1 MKSFFLWMQKEEGWK
16 TILATV
22 YAVICLFDFVVA
34 PAYFAHT
41 RTRVLNDFENMQ
53 LERLS
58 PAIQD
63 QVAKT
68 ISLRH
73 SPFTLEGGGMFHIA
87 FGALLTGSAISRI
100 KEGANNDKS

>member
-1 MKSFFLWMQKEEGWK
+1 MQSTK
-16 TILATV
+16 
-22 YAVICLFDFVVA
+22 
-34 PAYFAHT
+34 
-41 RTRVLNDFENMQ
+41 
-53 LERLS
+53 LS

-68 ISLRH
+68 ITLRH

-100 KEGANNDKS
+100 KSGANSEKA

>member
-1 MKSFFLWMQKEEGWK
+1 MKSFFLWMQRDDGWK
-16 TILATV
+16 TVMASV

-41 RTRVLNDFENMQ
+41 RLRVLNDFENMQ
-53 LERLS
+53 LAKLS

-68 ISLRH
+68 ITLRH

-100 KEGANNDKS
+100 KPGANSDKA

>member
-1 MKSFFLWMQKEEGWK
+1 MKTFFLWMQRDEGWK
-16 TILATV
+16 TVLASV

-41 RTRVLNDFENMQ
+41 RLRVLNDFENMQ
-53 LERLS
+53 LAKLS

-68 ISLRH
+68 ITLRH

-100 KEGANNDKS
+100 KPGANSDKA

>member
-1 MKSFFLWMQKEEGWK
+1 MKTFFLWMQRDEGWK
-16 TILATV
+16 TVLASV

-41 RTRVLNDFENMQ
+41 RIRVLNDFENMQ
-53 LERLS
+53 LAKLS

-63 QVAKT
+63 RIAKT
-68 ISLRH
+68 ITLRH

-100 KEGANNDKS
+100 KEGTNNDKA

>member
-1 MKSFFLWMQKEEGWK
+1 MKSFFLWMQQDDGWK
-16 TILATV
+16 TVMASV
-22 YAVICLFDFVVA
+22 YAVICLFDFIVA
-34 PAYFAHT
+34 PAYVAHT
-41 RTRVLNDFENMQ
+41 RIRVLNDFENMQ
-53 LERLS
+53 LTKLS

-68 ISLRH
+68 ITLRH

-100 KEGANNDKS
+100 KSGANSDKA

>member
-1 MKSFFLWMQKEEGWK
+1 MQKEEGWK
-16 TILATV
+16 TVLATV

-34 PAYFAHT
+34 PAYFAYT
-41 RTRVLNDFENMQ
+41 RTRVLNDFENLQMVN
-53 LERLS
+53 LS

-63 QVAKT
+63 QIAKT
-68 ISLRH
+68 ITLRH

-100 KEGANNDKS
+100 KEGANNDKA